1 MAVLLI
7 GLDEELGTALIR
19 RLRAQDDEVRVIEES
34 PSAAARWK
42 SLGAHVASGP
52 EWDADLIERAAQN
65 VRTIVVGPAHR
76 RTPSTLMEAV
86 IAGGEHA
93 TPGMRV
99 VVFGS
104 NIDDGVVA
112 ALRASVLDYVIL
124 LTPLKGLLTRR
135 SKVSPDALA
144 QAIDAADDL
153 AGSPRLELDL
163 GDVSAWEALKVG
175 RA

>member
-1 MAVLLI
+1 
-7 GLDEELGTALIR
+7 
-19 RLRAQDDEVRVIEES
+19 
-34 PSAAARWK
+34 
-42 SLGAHVASGP
+42 
-52 EWDADLIERAAQN
+52 
-65 VRTIVVGPAHR
+65 
-76 RTPSTLMEAV
+76 MEAV
-86 IAGGEHA
+86 IAGGGHA

-104 NIDDGVVA
+104 NIDEGVLA

-135 SKVSPDALA
+135 SKVSTDALA

-163 GDVSAWEALKVG
+163 SDASAWELLKLDPE
-175 RA
+175 